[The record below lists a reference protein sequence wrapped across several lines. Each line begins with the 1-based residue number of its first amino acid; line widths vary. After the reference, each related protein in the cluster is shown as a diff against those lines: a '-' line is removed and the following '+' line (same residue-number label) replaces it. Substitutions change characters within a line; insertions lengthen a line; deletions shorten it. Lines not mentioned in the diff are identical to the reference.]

1 MPELWNSL
9 VVAQWLELESEKMH
23 LSVKMIYQSIE
34 IITSVRKLDLVVEF
48 LVVDLEPSDPAL
60 SKVGFTQLHY

>member
-1 MPELWNSL
+1 ML
-9 VVAQWLELESEKMH
+9 
-23 LSVKMIYQSIE
+23 YQSIE